1 MTERGQAGL
10 AEAFADIARQLQAE
24 GTSET
29 TRDRVTRAAV
39 ATVDGCDHAAISII
53 RRRGGIESVSATDD
67 IPSRV
72 DAIQYDVGEGPCLE
86 ATSEHEA
93 FAIDDLAADERWPA
107 FSRRTV
113 EETGV
118 RSMLSFRLFVQGDT
132 IGSLNL
138 YSRCPA
144 VFDEHARAVGAVL
157 AAHAAI
163 ALSAVRDH
171 ERAKQLEDAL
181 QANRQIGMAI
191 GVLMGRGGMT
201 QDEAFALLR
210 RASQHLHRK
219 LREVAAEV
227 VDTGQLPDR
236 PQRRR
241 RD

>member
-1 MTERGQAGL
+1 VTERGQAGL

-86 ATSEHEA
+86 AMSEHEA

-107 FSRRTV
+107 FSWRTV

-144 VFDEHARAVGAVL
+144 VFDEHARQCRVVIAGKTERHGAVTPEIRIR
-157 AAHAAI
+157 I
-163 ALSAVRDH
+163 ASLGKPYDLGVQTRIEHRSEGAYRRFVSRSVAVKKECDPVGKRPDH
-171 ERAKQLEDAL
+171 TE
-181 QANRQIGMAI
+181 M
-191 GVLMGRGGMT
+191 
-201 QDEAFALLR
+201 LR
-210 RASQHLHRK
+210 R
-219 LREVAAEV
+219 
-227 VDTGQLPDR
+227 
-236 PQRRR
+236 
-241 RD
+241 

>member
-1 MTERGQAGL
+1 
-10 AEAFADIARQLQAE
+10 
-24 GTSET
+24 
-29 TRDRVTRAAV
+29 
-39 ATVDGCDHAAISII
+39 
-53 RRRGGIESVSATDD
+53 
-67 IPSRV
+67 
-72 DAIQYDVGEGPCLE
+72 
-86 ATSEHEA
+86 
-93 FAIDDLAADERWPA
+93 
-107 FSRRTV
+107 
-113 EETGV
+113 
-118 RSMLSFRLFVQGDT
+118 
-132 IGSLNL
+132 
-138 YSRCPA
+138 
-144 VFDEHARAVGAVL
+144 VL